1 MCLHVVMLGSCF
13 REVLLDLGFAVETQN
28 SVSGHVS
35 AVVHSRINTRL
46 DYSNYKTKFR
56 FDPYFV
62 GPRGARD
69 LPISD
74 QDVAYF
80 YLLLCASCAQAA
92 RKTRPLG
99 RDRPDPT
106 EQISRVH

>member
-1 MCLHVVMLGSCF
+1 MLS
-13 REVLLDLGFAVETQN
+13 RTVH
-28 SVSGHVS
+28 SGHVS

-46 DYSNYKTKFR
+46 DYKTKFR